1 MHSST
6 RILVFEILRKGD
18 CFAIPF
24 KKPAFTGNLAY
35 HAQSQKIMDR
45 QMDRSHKRDKYLIVG
60 LGNFDMP
67 QTRHS
72 VGMQVVDKLADCLH
86 TCFHREKECAGCV
99 ATARLNGL
107 DLVLLKPKMPMNVN
121 GTSVRKTVTSYNI
134 RPENVYLLHDD
145 IEKEIGKLSLKEKGS
160 ANGHNGV
167 RSVMDSLRSDN
178 MPRIRI
184 GIDRPASRSQVAEY
198 VLTDFPD
205 EEQEVIDKAV
215 NQSLEKIADHLGKR
229 TGEDVRSLL
238 QLEVDEAKEKEK
250 TR

>member
-1 MHSST
+1 MQPT
-6 RILVFEILRKGD
+6 ARILVFELFRKGD

-24 KKPAFTGNLAY
+24 KKPALIANFAY

-45 QMDRSHKRDKYLIVG
+45 QVESPKRNKYLIVG

-72 VGMQVVDKLADCLH
+72 VGMQVVDKLANCLH

-99 ATARLNGL
+99 ATASLNGL

-121 GTSVRKTVTSYNI
+121 GTSVRKTVSSYNI

-145 IEKEIGKLSLKEKGS
+145 IEKGLGQLSVKEMGS

-167 RSVMDSLRSDN
+167 RSVIDSLRSDA
-178 MPRIRI
+178 MPRIKI
-184 GIDRPASRSQVAEY
+184 GIDRPASRGQVAEY
-198 VLTDFPD
+198 VLSNFPR
-205 EEQEVIDKAV
+205 EEQEIIDRAV
-215 NQSLEKIADHLGKR
+215 NQSIEKIADHLAKR
-229 TGEDVRSLL
+229 TGEDMRRLL
-238 QLEVDEAKEKEK
+238 QLEIDDLKDKEK